1 MQKVKDLQETH
12 FWRICAHL
20 KRNDSLIIRGRGEVE
35 CKILLSTCDDPNG
48 NNSNRPNS
56 FREDFYDLKK
66 KHFLS
71 IYFSKLLLVVYW
83 LKLHICQWDVM
94 ILILFRYERHVPFY
108 A

>member
-56 FREDFYDLKK
+56 FREDFYDFEKET
-66 KHFLS
+66 
-71 IYFSKLLLVVYW
+71 LLEYL
-83 LKLHICQWDVM
+83 L
-94 ILILFRYERHVPFY
+94 
-108 A
+108 